1 MLFNRPI
8 SEQKVNLLISILNVK
23 STGKVID
30 IGCGDGEFLARVQKS
45 SGAECL
51 GLDIDPSCIKRAK
64 HKAQQQNLAE
74 KLCFQLA
81 DVQEAQL
88 DKNIF
93 ELAICIGSTH
103 AFGQGKVAYSNAL
116 RQMRE
121 LVKPNGL
128 ILVGEGYWKQ
138 KPDQE
143 YLDFIG
149 EPVGV
154 YNNHEENIQL
164 AESLGLTPLD
174 ATISNQD
181 EWDHFEWCFKM
192 KAQRAV
198 IAEPDNEKAIKKLNG
213 VQKWNKY
220 YRKFGRTT
228 MGFGF
233 YLFMKPDE

>member
-1 MLFNRPI
+1 MLFNSPV
-8 SEQKVNLLISILNVK
+8 SEEKANLLINILNVK

-30 IGCGDGEFLARVQKS
+30 IGCGDGEFLVRIQKS

-51 GLDIDPSCIKRAK
+51 GLDIDSSCINIAEQKVL
-64 HKAQQQNLAE
+64 QYNLGE

-81 DVQEAQL
+81 DIQDVKIE
-88 DKNIF
+88 KNSYQ
-93 ELAICIGSTH
+93 LAICIGSTH
-103 AFGQGKVAYSNAL
+103 AFGQGEIAYTNSL
-116 RQMRE
+116 KQMRE

-128 ILVGEGYWKQ
+128 ILIGEGYWKQ

-154 YNNHEENIQL
+154 YNSHEQNIQL
-164 AESLGLTPLD
+164 AESLGLIPLYV
-174 ATISNQD
+174 TNSNQD
-181 EWDHFEWCFKM
+181 EWDHFEWCFKI
-192 KAQRAV
+192 KAERRV
-198 IAEPDNEKAIKKLNG
+198 IAEPDNEEAKKKLQA
-213 VQKWNKY
+213 VRQWNNY

-233 YLFMKPDE
+233 YLFMKP